1 MVMFVASRI
10 IVHSS
15 AFLLKYFKIIKIKLD
30 FLKVFNYINSV
41 EKIDWRIKD
50 LKLNRSGLKTAVNY
64 RSSKCLTPRI
74 LDSDIL

>member
-30 FLKVFNYINSV
+30 FLKLFNYINSV
-41 EKIDWRIKD
+41 EKIDWRTKD
-50 LKLNRSGLKTAVNY
+50 LN
-64 RSSKCLTPRI
+64 
-74 LDSDIL
+74 